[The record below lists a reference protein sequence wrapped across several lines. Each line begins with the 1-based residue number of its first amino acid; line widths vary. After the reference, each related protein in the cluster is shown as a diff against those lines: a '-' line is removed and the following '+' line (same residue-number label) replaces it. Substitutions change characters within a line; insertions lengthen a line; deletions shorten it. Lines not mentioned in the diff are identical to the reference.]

1 MRFAGRAG
9 RYAGVVAGLML
20 LSPLPAASQVP
31 IDSMGAER
39 FEPLQRPAERTWP
52 RPPLEPADPPKRF
65 ALPPMPEAS
74 PGELGRQETAGP
86 LRIQRVSFY
95 GQTVLSTEV
104 LEAEAEKFFGD
115 TASPGE
121 SRTIDAAG
129 LEALRR
135 RITELYVERGYVNS
149 GAIIPPQEVG
159 DGHLAIEIV
168 EGRVAEIRIK
178 GLRHYRE
185 ATLRDRIAP
194 GLATPF
200 RIHDLEEQMRLLN
213 QDPRIERISAR
224 LRPGAARSEAI
235 LEILVEEK
243 NPRQLVLGA
252 DNHEPRS
259 AGAFAGRLGVGHQ
272 NVVGLGDPFRLDVM
286 RTEGATRLTADYALP
301 VHASGTRLLFGGS
314 LGIAELVNNPFR
326 RLEIESR
333 SYSASLGLGQTLY
346 RSARNALDASLVFER
361 RSSRTSLLG
370 RGFSFTEGPE
380 NGRSEI
386 SVFRGIGEWTHR
398 RDASI
403 LAFRSTFSFGTKLL
417 NPTRQRSSRAP
428 DGLFFSWLGQLRGV
442 YREPTTGTE
451 FRLRGD
457 LQLSD
462 RSLLPL
468 EQFSIGGPG
477 SVRGYRRNQ
486 LVRDQG
492 FSAAL
497 DVRIPIWRSADA
509 RPLLTLGPF
518 VDVGRA
524 WNRDRV
530 TPGIRTLSSLGAGL
544 EWAPLEDLIFELEY
558 AYGIRD
564 VERTGDLQDESI
576 YFKAV
581 WRAF

>member
-1 MRFAGRAG
+1 
-9 RYAGVVAGLML
+9 ML
-20 LSPLPAASQVP
+20 LGALPAASQP
-31 IDSMGAER
+31 AIDAMDAER
-39 FEPLQRPAERTWP
+39 FESLQRPGEQTWP
-52 RPPLEPADPPKRF
+52 QTPLEPGEDQERF
-65 ALPPMPEAS
+65 ALPPMPEIS
-74 PGELGRQETAGP
+74 PGELGGHAIGDR
-86 LRIQRVSFY
+86 LRIERVSFY
-95 GQTVLSTEV
+95 GQSVLPTEE
-104 LEAEAEKFFGD
+104 LEAEAARFFE
-115 TASPGE
+115 TAGE
-121 SRTIDAAG
+121 AGRPRTIDAAG

-149 GAIIPPQEVG
+149 GAIIPPQETS

-168 EGRVAEIRIK
+168 EGRVSEIRIR

-185 ATLRDRIAP
+185 AVLRDRIAP

-200 RIHDLEEQMRLLN
+200 RIGDLEEQMRLLN

-224 LRPGAARSEAI
+224 LRPGATRSEAI
-235 LEILVEEK
+235 LEILVEER
-243 NPRQLVLGA
+243 NPRQLELRV

-259 AGAFAGRLGVGHQ
+259 AGAFAARIGVGHQ
-272 NVVGLGDPFRLDVM
+272 NVVGLGDRFRLDVM

-314 LGIAELVNNPFR
+314 LGLAELVNNPFR
-326 RLEIESR
+326 SLEIESR

-370 RGFSFTEGPE
+370 RGFSFTAGPE

-386 SVFRGIGEWTHR
+386 SVFRGISEWTHR

-403 LAFRSTFSFGTKLL
+403 LAFRSTFSFGSKLL

-442 YREPTTGTE
+442 YREPATGTE

-497 DVRIPIWRSADA
+497 DVRIPIWRTADA
-509 RPLLTLGPF
+509 RPLLTFGPF

-544 EWAPLEDLIFELEY
+544 EWAPLEDLIFEMEY

-564 VERTGDLQDESI
+564 VERTGDLQDQSI
-576 YFKAV
+576 YFKAI